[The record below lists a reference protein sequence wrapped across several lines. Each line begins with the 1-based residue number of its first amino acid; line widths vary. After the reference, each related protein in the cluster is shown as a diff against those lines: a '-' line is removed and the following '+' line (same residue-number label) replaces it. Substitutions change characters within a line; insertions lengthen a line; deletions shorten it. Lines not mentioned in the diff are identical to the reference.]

1 MPFIIIPHV
10 TVPGLMEIVKST
22 TATFQVK
29 DGSKKSIK
37 FRYLFD
43 YQNSYFLELLKEL
56 LEFKT
61 KHSVIAVLVK

>member
-22 TATFQVK
+22 TATLQVK

-43 YQNSYFLELLKEL
+43 YQNSYF
-56 LEFKT
+56 FR
-61 KHSVIAVLVK
+61 VIERIA